1 MKKKRNRLFARV
13 LSFAILSVFLAG
25 CGGNSGNS
33 VKGND
38 SAQSAE
44 PMICR
49 HWGLIRV
56 CVLIALF
63 YRY

>member
-38 SAQSAE
+38 SE
-44 PMICR
+44 I
-49 HWGLIRV
+49 I
-56 CVLIALF
+56 
-63 YRY
+63 